1 MEFISE
7 FFWFCVKAA
16 FWYWVIS
23 IVLAVI
29 FKRAE
34 NKAEQ
39 KNEMMEKLNGM
50 VHRVREEQLGNTRY
64 WYDDDTGDFL
74 GQGQTSDEVIEHVR
88 NRFPAHLFFLPEYK
102 KVHAPTWKI
111 ESYQIDSLASILD
124 TNRK

>member
-7 FFWFCVKAA
+7 FLWFCVKAV
-16 FWYWVIS
+16 FWYWVFS
-23 IVLAVI
+23 IILAVI

-88 NRFPAHLFFLPEYK
+88 NRFPAHLFFLPEYR

-124 TNRK
+124 SNRK

>member
-7 FFWFCVKAA
+7 FLWFCVKAV

-39 KNEMMEKLNGM
+39 KNEMMEKLNDM
-50 VHRVREEQLGNTRY
+50 
-64 WYDDDTGDFL
+64 
-74 GQGQTSDEVIEHVR
+74 
-88 NRFPAHLFFLPEYK
+88 
-102 KVHAPTWKI
+102 
-111 ESYQIDSLASILD
+111 
-124 TNRK
+124 

>member
-7 FFWFCVKAA
+7 FLWFCVKAA

-39 KNEMMEKLNGM
+39 KC
-50 VHRVREEQLGNTRY
+50 
-64 WYDDDTGDFL
+64 
-74 GQGQTSDEVIEHVR
+74 
-88 NRFPAHLFFLPEYK
+88 
-102 KVHAPTWKI
+102 
-111 ESYQIDSLASILD
+111 ASKGEPNKPKSKNK
-124 TNRK
+124 T